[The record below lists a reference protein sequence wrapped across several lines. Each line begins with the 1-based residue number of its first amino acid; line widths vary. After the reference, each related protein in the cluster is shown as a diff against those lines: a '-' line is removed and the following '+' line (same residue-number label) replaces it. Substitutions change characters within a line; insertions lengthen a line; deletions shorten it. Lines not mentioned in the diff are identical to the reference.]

1 MKHYNVSAAIIYVE
15 DQILCVQRGK
25 SKFDYISNKY
35 EFPGGKIEINETQE
49 DALIREIYEE
59 LNLNILSVDFFD
71 TVNYTY
77 PDFSITMHA
86 YKCIV
91 SDFKKIILNEHQNY
105 VLLNVND
112 LLKLDW
118 AAADIPFVNKLI
130 EEFNNNLIEGFI
142 ENLKE
147 GYIENSTNASGQF
160 MPRLLTN
167 EKTEGIKVLSSII
180 SELNFCNEFWFSVAF
195 LTNSGLQSIINT
207 LDDLKNRNI
216 KGKILVSQYLNF
228 TEPAALKRL
237 LKFENIELKINKS
250 DNFHS
255 KGYLFYRGID
265 RGDFYNLIV
274 GSSNLTANALST
286 NKELNLKVSGKRSS
300 YIISKAILEFSK
312 DFLSSDV
319 VDHNFIDQYELEYE
333 RHKKFK
339 VEYISNQ
346 LISDGREAIK
356 FYPNQMQIEALEN
369 LKKLREVGKD
379 KALIISAT
387 GTGKTFLSAFDAKQF
402 NPSRLLFI
410 VHRANIAEAALKTF
424 KLVFGDEKEMGIYSG
439 SRRDLNCDFIF
450 STIQTISREDH
461 LTKFTPND
469 FDYIIIDESHRAGA
483 ESYQKIVNYFNP
495 EFLLGMTATPERTD
509 GFDIFSLY
517 DHNIAYEIRL
527 QQALEIEILSPFH
540 YFGVSDLTING
551 AEIEDKT
558 DFNLLTSHERVD
570 RILEFS
576 NHYNCDDGNIRAL
589 VFCSKVEEAFELSR
603 KFNDSGHRSIA
614 LSGDSS
620 EDERNCAIDAL
631 ESNDTNAKI
640 EYIFTRDIF
649 NEGIDIPRVNQVIM
663 LRPTQSAIVF
673 VQQLGRGLRKA
684 EGKEYLTVIDFIGNY
699 SNNFLIP
706 IALFGDKTFNK
717 DNLRKLISSGS
728 NQIQGTSTINFDYIS
743 KQKIY
748 SAIDQTN
755 FALLKEL
762 KSDYKLLRYKIG
774 YTPMM
779 MDFLNHGNRDPF
791 LYVINAGSYFN
802 FILKIE
808 PSFKNT
814 LNEDQIELLIHFSNE
829 VNNAKRVEESEL
841 LNILLNLGSTTID
854 NFRHL
859 ILEKYEYLPSEDTI
873 NSLFLN
879 INLYFTG
886 KREFVKGLGSNEIIE
901 SKNGE
906 ILYSH
911 YFKQQLENS
920 TFKKFFQ
927 DNIYYSIAR
936 YDQSYEI
943 LKYKSGFLL
952 NNKYSRKD
960 VCRILN
966 WNNNEESTVYGYRIK
981 YNTCPIFVNYHKE
994 DNIASSTKFGDKF
1007 INNIIFEWYSKSR
1020 RTLKSKDVKEI
1031 KSKINT
1037 LRFSLFVKK
1046 YNGEGNDFYYLGEVK
1061 PLENSFVETSLKDD
1075 NKKDVSVVK
1084 ILLKLDAP
1092 VEDSLYHYL
1101 TNEDNNEVVI
1111 S

>member
-1 MKHYNVSAAIIYVE
+1 MKHYNVSAAIIYFE
-15 DQILCVQRGK
+15 GQILCVQRGQ
-25 SKFDYISNKY
+25 SKFEYISNKY
-35 EFPGGKIEINETQE
+35 EFPGGKIEVGETKE
-49 DALIREIYEE
+49 DALIREIREE
-59 LNLNILSVDFFD
+59 LNLNIEKLHFFD
-71 TVNYTY
+71 SVEYTY

-91 SDFKKIILNEHQNY
+91 SEFKKIILNEHQNY
-105 VLLNVND
+105 VLLNVNE

-130 EEFNNNLIEGFI
+130 EEFNNNLIEGFV

-147 GYIENSTNASGQF
+147 GFIESSTNVSGQF
-160 MPRLLTN
+160 MPSLLTN

-180 SELNFCNEFWFSVAF
+180 TELNLCNEFWFSVAF

-216 KGKILVSQYLNF
+216 KGKILVSKYLNF

-237 LKFENIELKINKS
+237 LKFENIELRINKS

-286 NKELNLKVSGKRSS
+286 NKELNLKVSGKKSS
-300 YIISKAILEFSK
+300 YIISKATLEFSK
-312 DFLSSDV
+312 DFSSSDI
-319 VDHNFIDQYELEYE
+319 VDQNFIDQYELEYE
-333 RHKKFK
+333 RHKNFK
-339 VEYISNQ
+339 AEYISNQ
-346 LISDGREAIK
+346 LISDSSRTVK
-356 FYPNQMQIEALEN
+356 FYPNEMQKEALEN
-369 LKKLREVGKD
+369 LKNLREEGKN

-387 GTGKTFLSAFDAKQF
+387 GTGKTFLSAFDAKEF
-402 NPSRLLFI
+402 NPKRLLFV
-410 VHRANIAEAALKTF
+410 VHRANIAEASLKTF
-424 KLVFGDEKEMGIYSG
+424 KLVFGDEKEMGMFSG
-439 SRRDLNCDFIF
+439 NVRNLNCDFIF
-450 STIQTISREDH
+450 STIQTISRDSH
-461 LTKFTPND
+461 LNEFAPND

-495 EFLLGMTATPERTD
+495 AFLLGMTATPERTD

-551 AEIEDKT
+551 SEIEDKSE
-558 DFNLLTSHERVD
+558 FNLLTSDERID
-570 RILEFS
+570 RILESS

-603 KFNDSGHRSIA
+603 KFNGRGYRSIA

-620 EDERNCAIDAL
+620 EDERNFAIDAL
-631 ESNDTNAKI
+631 ESNDIHTKI
-640 EYIFTRDIF
+640 DYIFTRDIF

-728 NQIQGTSTINFDYIS
+728 NQIPGTSTINFDYIS

-762 KSDYKLLRYKIG
+762 KNDYRLLKFKIG
-774 YTPMM
+774 YSPMM
-779 MDFLNHGNRDPF
+779 MDFLYHGNRDPYLF
-791 LYVINAGSYFN
+791 VINAGSYFN
-802 FILKIE
+802 FLQKIE
-808 PSFKNT
+808 PSFKYI
-814 LNEDQIELLIHFSNE
+814 LNEDQIQLLVHFSNE

-841 LNILLNLGSTTID
+841 LNILLNLGSTSID
-854 NFRHL
+854 SFSHL

-873 NSLFLN
+873 KSLFLN
-879 INLYFTG
+879 INFYFTD
-886 KREFVKGLGSNEIIE
+886 KRKFVKGLSSNEIIE

-906 ILYSH
+906 ILFSK
-911 YFKQQLENS
+911 YFKQQLENL

-927 DNIYYSIAR
+927 DNIHYSIAR
-936 YDQSYEI
+936 YDQTYDF
-943 LKYKSGFLL
+943 LKYKSGFLRY
-952 NNKYSRKD
+952 NKYSRKD

-966 WNNNEESTVYGYRIK
+966 WEDNEESTVYGYRIK

-1031 KSKINT
+1031 KSKIDI
-1037 LRFSLFVKK
+1037 LRFSFFVKK

-1061 PLENSFVETSLKDD
+1061 PVENSFIETSLKDD
-1075 NKKDVSVVK
+1075 NGKDVSVVK

-1092 VEDSLYHYL
+1092 VEDSLYNYL
-1101 TNEDNNEVVI
+1101 TNEDNK
-1111 S
+1111 